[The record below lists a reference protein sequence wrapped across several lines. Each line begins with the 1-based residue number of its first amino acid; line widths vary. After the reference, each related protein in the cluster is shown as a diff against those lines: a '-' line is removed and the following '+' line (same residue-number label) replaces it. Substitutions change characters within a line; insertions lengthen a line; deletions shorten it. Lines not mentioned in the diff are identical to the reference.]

1 MRGDK
6 ANEGRGGGGEDQMS
20 EIAVVRSDVGV

>member
-6 ANEGRGGGGEDQMS
+6 ANEGRGGGGDDQMS
-20 EIAVVRSDVGV
+20 EIAVVGSEVGV